1 MNTARDKRNPEP
13 ISAAKPAIE
22 PASASIA
29 SSVPAP
35 ATRPTGRGR
44 RPFLILG
51 VLAILV
57 LGGIA
62 IYRHVT
68 AGREGTDDAQVTAD
82 MVPVGTRVAGAV
94 AHVSIQENQR
104 VKKGD
109 LLVEIDR
116 ADYAARAQQAEAEL
130 ATAQAQAEVAE
141 AQVQIVEATSK
152 GGFATARAALE
163 GSTVGVSGA
172 DAQLAVARA
181 AMTRAE
187 SDAHK
192 AGIDLARAQ
201 ELRGANALP
210 QERLDAAQ
218 AAYDSARAAQAQA
231 LAQIAFA
238 EEAKRTAQSR
248 VGEARGRVSQSAPIA
263 PQIAAAHA
271 GADLAQARVRSAQAM
286 LALARLQLDYTRIL
300 APADGIASKLMVH
313 DGQLVGMGQPVVE
326 LVPAVTYLLANYKET
341 QVGRMRPGQPAEIE
355 IDAFPGRK
363 LQGRVESLA
372 GGTGAAFSLLPADN
386 ATGNFVKVVQRV
398 PVRIAWVNPPAD
410 LDLRAGLSAD
420 VTVSVDK

>member
-130 ATAQAQAEVAE
+130 ATAQAQAAVAE